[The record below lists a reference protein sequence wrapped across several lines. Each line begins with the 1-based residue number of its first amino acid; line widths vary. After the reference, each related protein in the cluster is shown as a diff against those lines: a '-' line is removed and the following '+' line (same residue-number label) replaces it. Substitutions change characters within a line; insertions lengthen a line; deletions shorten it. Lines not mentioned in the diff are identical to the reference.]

1 MIIPEITG
9 TIQIKLI
16 FNVYLTSLDFMFEG
30 CSDLIKLSL
39 TKFNSTSITSMIY
52 TFTNCINL
60 ETVDF
65 TSFSS
70 SKVEKMDFLFG
81 GCKKLVN
88 IKGFENLD
96 TSSLQKTAGMFIE

>member
-1 MIIPEITG
+1 LEI
-9 TIQIKLI
+9 
-16 FNVYLTSLDFMFEG
+16 
-30 CSDLIKLSL
+30 
-39 TKFNSTSITSMIY
+39 
-52 TFTNCINL
+52 
-60 ETVDF
+60 VDF

-96 TSSLQKTAGMFIE
+96 TSSF